1 MAWHRQQRGWT
12 LVPFAWSVDYLSILW
27 PWNNTDFTLKSQT
40 PIHAD
45 LYCGTKLGHHVWE
58 RLLFWLL
65 ATVVCTD
72 TQFYTTEQRMYSL
85 YLHIQSKL
93 KSKTCLSLISS
104 SQHLHNLFHLQIHCT
119 RKATSSR
126 LKGPSDRCWPA
137 VNMQEMSDTGHEDD
151 SLLVKYLARF
161 NRKVALVL
169 K

>member
-1 MAWHRQQRGWT
+1 MAQTTERLNSSTICMVSGLPIHFVTMEQHGLYPKIPDPYSCW
-12 LVPFAWSVDYLSILW
+12 LILW
-27 PWNNTDFTLKSQT
+27 NQT
-40 PIHAD
+40 RPSRMRKIA
-45 LYCGTKLGHHVWE
+45 
-58 RLLFWLL
+58 FWLL

-161 NRKVALVL
+161 NGKVALVL